1 MKKDIEHLQEV
12 ANLFK
17 TYIPYTNGKITRFF
31 APYDGRVTIHSNES
45 DLVYNGVP
53 IYAMFPSD
61 KYYTTEKYTTDTNG
75 FMLKSNVKNSENVKK
90 GDLICIVIEP
100 YSKNIQKS
108 IKDYFMIGPKIKELE
123 EEIEEVK
130 AGNYGLPRMNIQFL
144 NYIHSF
150 APDFLKPN
158 KDDVTRSLARLN
170 ADIAKCKAKKV
181 ELKTKL
187 TKYYNSEISKLRQY
201 L

>member
-1 MKKDIEHLQEV
+1 MKKDPEHLEEV

-31 APYDGRVTIHSNES
+31 APYDGKVHLHTNES
-45 DLVYNGVP
+45 ETVFSDIPLYS
-53 IYAMFPSD
+53 IFPSD
-61 KYYTTEKYTTDTNG
+61 RWYDKDTYSTMTNG
-75 FMLKSNVKNSENVKK
+75 FMLKSNIKGSELVKK
-90 GDLICIVIEP
+90 GDLICIVVEP
-100 YSKNIQKS
+100 YSKNIQKA
-108 IKDYFMIGPKIKELE
+108 IKDYFMIDPKIAELRQ
-123 EEIEEVK
+123 EIQEIK
-130 AGNYGLPRMNIQFL
+130 DGNYGLSGINTSFL

-170 ADIAKCKAKKV
+170 ADIVKCKAKKV

>member
-31 APYDGRVTIHSNES
+31 APCDGKVHLHTNES
-45 DLVYNGVP
+45 EAVFSDIPLYS
-53 IYAMFPSD
+53 IFPGNRYYD
-61 KYYTTEKYTTDTNG
+61 KDTYSTMTNG
-75 FMLKSNVKNSENVKK
+75 FMLKSNIKESGLVNK
-90 GDLICIVIEP
+90 GDLICIVVEP

-108 IKDYFMIGPKIKELE
+108 IKDYFMIDPKIKELE

-130 AGNYGLPRMNIQFL
+130 AGNFGLPRMNSRLWNFL
-144 NYIHSF
+144 TRID
-150 APDFLKPN
+150 ADFLKPN

-170 ADIAKCKAKKV
+170 ADIVKCKAKKV

>member
-1 MKKDIEHLQEV
+1 MKKDPEHLEQV

-17 TYIPYTNGKITRFF
+17 TYIPYTDGKITRFF

-45 DLVYNGVP
+45 DLVYSGVP
-53 IYAMFPSD
+53 IFAMFPSD
-61 KYYTTEKYTTDTNG
+61 KYYTADKYSTDTNG
-75 FMLKSNVKNSENVKK
+75 FILKSNVKHAENVKK
-90 GDLICIVIEP
+90 GDLICIVVEP

-108 IKDYFMIGPKIKELE
+108 IKDYFMIDPKITELR
-123 EEIEEVK
+123 EEIQEVK
-130 AGNYGLPRMNIQFL
+130 DGNYGLPRMNSTFL

-158 KDDVTRSLARLN
+158 ADEINKSIARLTN
-170 ADIAKCKAKKV
+170 DIEKCKSEKRKLSNK
-181 ELKTKL
+181 LKQ
-187 TKYYNSEISKLRQY
+187 YYSTEISKLRQY